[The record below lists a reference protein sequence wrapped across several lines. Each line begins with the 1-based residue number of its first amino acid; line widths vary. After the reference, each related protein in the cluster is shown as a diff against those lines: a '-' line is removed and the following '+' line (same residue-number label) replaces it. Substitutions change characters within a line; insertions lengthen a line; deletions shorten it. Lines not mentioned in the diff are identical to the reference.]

1 MTTWRANG
9 LCFLFIGV
17 AIAVAAYL
25 YPDLPDQIPT
35 HWNIEGEVDD
45 YTAKPWGVAIMP
57 LAAIFVFVVMRL
69 IPVISPKGFRT
80 DSFMDVVNVF
90 TVVIVGFMSGV
101 AILVLLEAN
110 GQDVRINEMIFAG
123 VGLMFVVL
131 GNYMGKVRK
140 NFFIGIR
147 TPWTLAS
154 DEVWSRTHRL
164 GGKVFVLIGIFM
176 MLNSFVRFPVQWLI
190 ASIVVVALV
199 PVIYSYV
206 IYRRIEGFSPDADDE
221 SAHDGLEEP

>member
-35 HWNIEGEVDD
+35 HWNIKGEVDD